1 MRRAIPI
8 LLVLTLGVAPAL
20 GRNVGYRVE
29 FVNNIG
35 CHIVQ
40 VDLASPWAKVTPIT
54 SLRFPGGAE
63 PMMKMCGRLHPT
75 AAVTGTFFSKTSL
88 LPIGDI
94 VRDGRLIYFGGMGT
108 AIAIT
113 PENTVVFEDVEY
125 GRHQD
130 WGPFETVLACGPRL
144 LRSGRVS
151 LAPRHQGFSDPHVL
165 GRASRAAV
173 GLTPANKLL
182 MVVTRQNISLSQLA
196 KLMLS
201 LGCIDAVNLD
211 GGSSTAMYY
220 RGRGVVMPA
229 RTMVNML
236 AVYESVEHEAR
247 TCNCELPGER
257 EAIYQWRAARA
268 YRVYMLAQ
276 NPLAEGDLDEA
287 IRLLEKAAGLD
298 ELNASYQARL
308 AETLAARGDLAAAS
322 AAHSRAGVILADKN
336 ALGEAAEH
344 MRKALDYNPDNPI
357 AQSRLP
363 SLYREQGMERQARSA
378 EYSLKLRELEES
390 IVAAH
395 TDLMGDIVAQA
406 WALAGG
412 SVDEARKQPR
422 LADAFGRGMYVDA
435 ELGVAL
441 QPPVGWEIALGSD
454 PGALVIRH
462 RFEPLLAHL
471 RVVRVPERL
480 DMERLTE
487 LYYARS
493 FQHELASLPVTRD
506 TVRVTRATE
515 VVSLGDRLHCETLFS
530 RRGELVWILS
540 FTCSADLHDRAAPDI
555 EAIIEGFTLFR

>member
-8 LLVLTLGVAPAL
+8 LLVLTLAAAPAL
-20 GRNVGYRVE
+20 GRNVGYRIE
-29 FVNNIG
+29 FVGNIG
-35 CHIVQ
+35 CHVVQ
-40 VDLASPWAKVTPIT
+40 VDLSSPWAKVTPIT

-75 AAVTGTFFSKTSL
+75 AAITGTFFSKTSL

-94 VRDGRLIYFGGMGT
+94 VRDGRLVHFGGMGT

-113 PENTVVFEDVEY
+113 PENIVAFEDVEY

-165 GRASRAAV
+165 GRASRVAV
-173 GLTPANKLL
+173 GLTPDNKLL
-182 MVVTRQNISLSQLA
+182 MVVTRQDISLTQLA

-211 GGSSTAMYY
+211 GGGSTGMYY
-220 RGRGVVMPA
+220 RGKGVVMPG
-229 RTMVNML
+229 RSLVNML

-247 TCNCELPGER
+247 TCNCELPAER
-257 EAIYQWRAARA
+257 EAIYQWRSARA
-268 YRVYMLAQ
+268 YQVYMQAQ
-276 NPLAEGDLDEA
+276 NPLAQGDLDEA

-308 AETLAARGDLAAAS
+308 AGTLAARGDLTAAS

-336 ALGEAAEH
+336 LLGEATEH

-357 AQSRLP
+357 AQTRLP
-363 SLYREQGMERQARSA
+363 SLYREQGMEREARAA

-390 IVAAH
+390 VVAAH
-395 TDLMGDIVAQA
+395 TDLMSDIVAQA

-412 SVDEARKQPR
+412 SVAEAGHQPR
-422 LADAFGRGMYVDA
+422 LAEIFGMGIYVDG

-441 QPPVGWEIALGSD
+441 QPPMGWEVAPGAD
-454 PGALVIRH
+454 PGALVMRH

-471 RVVRVPERL
+471 RVIRVPERL
-480 DMERLTE
+480 DMDRLTE

-493 FQHELASLPVTRD
+493 FQHELLSLPAVRE

-515 VVSLGDRLHCETLFS
+515 VVSLGDRLYCETLFS

-540 FTCSADLHDRAAPDI
+540 FTCSADLHDRAVPDI